1 MRQEHSAEDSRA
13 MKNFLPCVLVTG
25 FLAAS
30 AGCVSTGRP
39 ALQRFDFSQAQMG
52 LEFRLTLYAPND
64 ATARAAAEAA
74 YARIAALNG
83 ILSDYDADSELSRL
97 SQSAGSG
104 EWRTVSPELWRVLSA
119 GQRLA
124 QQSGGAFDLTV
135 GPSVNLWRRARRQQ
149 QLPTA
154 ALLADMRER
163 VGHEHLLLDPARRA
177 AQLARPNMR
186 LDAGGIAKGYALDEA
201 MLVLREHGIRRA
213 MIHAGGDLLFG
224 DPPPGRDYW
233 RAELS
238 ATDPGSRPQ
247 ILHLRNCALG
257 TSGDL
262 VQFVELDGI
271 RYSHIVDPRTGVGL
285 TNRSLVHVIAPDSI
299 TADALGTAFCVLG
312 LAGSRELASHYPQV
326 SYQLTGS
333 LAGRTNT
340 WQSPGFARHLVD
352 P

>member
-1 MRQEHSAEDSRA
+1 MR
-13 MKNFLPCVLVTG
+13 NFMPGALLAG
-25 FLAAS
+25 LLAATN
-30 AGCVSTGRP
+30 GCVSSGSP
-39 ALQRFDFSQAQMG
+39 PWQRFDYSQAQMG
-52 LEFRLTLYAPND
+52 LEFRLTLYAPHET
-64 ATARAAAEAA
+64 TARNAAQAA
-74 YARIAALNG
+74 YARIAALNQ
-83 ILSDYDADSELSRL
+83 ILSDYDADSELSQF
-97 SQSAGSG
+97 SQTAGSG
-104 EWRTVSPELWRVLSA
+104 EWRAVSPELWRVLSA

-163 VGHEHLLLDPARRA
+163 VGHQHLLLDPARRA
-177 AQLARPNMR
+177 AQLVRPNMR

-201 MLVLREHGIRRA
+201 MLILRAHGIRRA

-224 DPPPGRDYW
+224 DPPPGRDFW
-233 RAELS
+233 RAELP
-238 ATDPGSRPQ
+238 APDPGSRPQ
-247 ILHLRNCALG
+247 VLHLRNCALG

-262 VQFVELDGI
+262 VQFVELESV
-271 RYSHIVDPRTGVGL
+271 RYSHIVDPRTGIGL
-285 TNRSLVHVIAPDSI
+285 TNRSLVHVIAPDGI

-312 LAGSRELASHYPQV
+312 LAGSRELATQYPEV
-326 SYQLTGS
+326 NFQLTEN
-333 LAGRTNT
+333 LAGQTNT

>member
-1 MRQEHSAEDSRA
+1 MPGALLA
-13 MKNFLPCVLVTG
+13 GL
-25 FLAAS
+25 LAATN
-30 AGCVSTGRP
+30 GCVSSGSP
-39 ALQRFDFSQAQMG
+39 PWQRFDYSQAQMG
-52 LEFRLTLYAPND
+52 LEFRLTLYAPHET
-64 ATARAAAEAA
+64 TARNAAQAA
-74 YARIAALNG
+74 YARIAALNQ
-83 ILSDYDADSELSRL
+83 ILSDYDADSELSQF
-97 SQSAGSG
+97 SQTAGSG
-104 EWRTVSPELWRVLSA
+104 EWRAVSPELWRVLSA

-163 VGHEHLLLDPARRA
+163 VGHQHLLLDPARRA
-177 AQLARPNMR
+177 AQLVRPNMR

-201 MLVLREHGIRRA
+201 MLILRAHGIRRA

-224 DPPPGRDYW
+224 DPPPGRDFW
-233 RAELS
+233 RAELP
-238 ATDPGSRPQ
+238 APDPGSRPQ
-247 ILHLRNCALG
+247 VLHLRNCALG

-262 VQFVELDGI
+262 VQFVELESV
-271 RYSHIVDPRTGVGL
+271 RYSHIVDPRTGIGL
-285 TNRSLVHVIAPDSI
+285 TNRSLVHVIAPDGI

-312 LAGSRELASHYPQV
+312 LAGSRELATQYPEV
-326 SYQLTGS
+326 NFQLTEN
-333 LAGRTNT
+333 LAGQTNT

>member
-201 MLVLREHGIRRA
+201 MLVLREHCSSAIPRRA
-213 MIHAGGDLLFG
+213 
-224 DPPPGRDYW
+224 
-233 RAELS
+233 
-238 ATDPGSRPQ
+238 ATTGA
-247 ILHLRNCALG
+247 RNCRQRTPAPARRFCTCGTVPWEPPAISYSLWNSTASAIPTSWIPAPAL
-257 TSGDL
+257 
-262 VQFVELDGI
+262 
-271 RYSHIVDPRTGVGL
+271 
-285 TNRSLVHVIAPDSI
+285 A
-299 TADALGTAFCVLG
+299 
-312 LAGSRELASHYPQV
+312 
-326 SYQLTGS
+326 
-333 LAGRTNT
+333 
-340 WQSPGFARHLVD
+340 
-352 P
+352 